1 LVLKKKIDLLSEKEE
16 YSRVEEGEGYL
27 DIYMSEAFSR
37 ISGIGVDL
45 FNLLVPYL
53 AFLKVNFVEKK
64 VHIRMAKRRD
74 WIHDLYRLLDVVDQ
88 LYSRRKADY
97 K

>member
-1 LVLKKKIDLLSEKEE
+1 
-16 YSRVEEGEGYL
+16 
-27 DIYMSEAFSR
+27 M
-37 ISGIGVDL
+37 
-45 FNLLVPYL
+45 
-53 AFLKVNFVEKK
+53 KVNFVDKK

-74 WIHDLYRLLDVVDQ
+74 WIHDVYRLLDVVDQ